1 MFFHIMNT
9 KRSSKKHLSAEGLL
23 SATRKVFNSVKD
35 PEKDSRGK
43 KSKIP
48 LVDCLM
54 SGLAV
59 FGLKFPS
66 LLQFSDDREDEITKH
81 NLKTLYKV
89 AHAPCD
95 TYMRERLDE
104 VDPKEIRKT
113 FTTIFAMA
121 QRDKILEDYEYLDGH
136 YLLLNDGTSVFESN
150 CVHCQNC
157 CVKKH
162 KNGQI
167 SYYHQMLGAVI
178 AHPDRAEVIPICPEP
193 ILKKDGAKKNDCE
206 QNASKRL
213 LEDFRKEHPHLKVI
227 LCEDALSGNGPHI
240 ELLKKLNIRFIINA
254 KPDGNKSLFDW
265 VSKIK
270 GNEVIK
276 KDKKKGTTWIFTYH
290 NGIPLND
297 TYPDLL
303 VNLLIC
309 KETLANGT
317 TKTFTWITDIEIT
330 QSNVYELMRGGRTR
344 WKIENE
350 TFNTLKNQG
359 YQFEHNFGHGDKNL
373 NVVFAM
379 LMFLAFAIDQLQQI
393 SCVFFQAA
401 LKKMRTRAR
410 LWRKIQSRFETYY
423 INSWQDLF
431 EAIAFGHKG
440 TILIPDTS

>member
-66 LLQFSDDREDEITKH
+66 LLQFSNDREDEITKH

-162 KNGQI
+162 K
-167 SYYHQMLGAVI
+167 
-178 AHPDRAEVIPICPEP
+178 
-193 ILKKDGAKKNDCE
+193 
-206 QNASKRL
+206 
-213 LEDFRKEHPHLKVI
+213 
-227 LCEDALSGNGPHI
+227 
-240 ELLKKLNIRFIINA
+240 
-254 KPDGNKSLFDW
+254 
-265 VSKIK
+265 
-270 GNEVIK
+270 
-276 KDKKKGTTWIFTYH
+276 KKGIIHTFTFH

-401 LKKMRTRAR
+401 LKKMHTRAR